1 MSPMSPMSPTSPRRS
16 LLALAAAAAILT
28 AGCGLRRYDVKVHFT
43 PEAADRRLARG
54 QSDVVRGQ
62 LARAEGG
69 QVHVT
74 SGGETE
80 PIPAADIGRVE
91 QHGAS
96 QAVRWGAGFAVGGVL
111 LSVVS
116 AFYFDCGPNDFPVF
130 CAFKSESNFWAGLT
144 FLGGIALA
152 GAGVGSMISGSVD
165 KSRNAGILR
174 DAGVRSAA
182 WWLAPAP
189 VATHGG
195 GVVPGVAAGVHF

>member
-1 MSPMSPMSPTSPRRS
+1 MSPTTPMRRS
-16 LLALAAAAAILT
+16 LLVVVTIAAILA

-54 QSDVVRGQ
+54 QSDVVRGR
-62 LARAEGG
+62 LARAESG
-69 QVHVT
+69 QVLVT

-80 PIPAADIGRVE
+80 PIPAGDIGEVE
-91 QHGAS
+91 QHGAR

-144 FLGGIALA
+144 FLGGLALA

-165 KSRNAGILR
+165 QSRNAGILR
-174 DAGVRSAA
+174 DAGVRSAS
-182 WWLAPAP
+182 WWLAPVP
-189 VATHGG
+189 VAAQGG
-195 GVVPGVAAGVHF
+195 GVAPGVAAGVRF